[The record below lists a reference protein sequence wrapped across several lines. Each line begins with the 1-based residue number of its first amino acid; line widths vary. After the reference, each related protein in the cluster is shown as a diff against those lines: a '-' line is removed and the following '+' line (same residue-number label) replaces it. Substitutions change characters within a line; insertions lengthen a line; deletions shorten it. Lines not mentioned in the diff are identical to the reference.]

1 VVRVDLA
8 GSVLLPPLLP
18 VLQQGALVA
27 LVLQPLLQVEDLAG
41 LALLLVLLRE
51 VLVLLLAVR
60 VDLALPPVRVDSVL
74 LADLAS
80 PVLPLPQEAL
90 A

>member
-1 VVRVDLA
+1 VDLA
-8 GSVLLPPLLP
+8 GSVLLRPLLP

-27 LVLQPLLQVEDLAG
+27 LVVQPLLQVEDLAG

-51 VLVLLLAVR
+51 VLVPLLAVR